1 MHDYVRG
8 AFEALS
14 WVQRLV
20 QDFDSKKDPA
30 VQVTALNKEVEA
42 AIMDIKMG
50 VAKDFRWKLEGV

>member
-20 QDFDSKKDPA
+20 QDFDSKKDPT
-30 VQVTALNKEVEA
+30 VQLTALNKEVEA
-42 AIMDIKMG
+42 AIIDIKMG

>member
-30 VQVTALNKEVEA
+30 AHVDRLNKEVEA
-42 AIMDIKMG
+42 AIGDIKMG
-50 VAKDFRWKLEGV
+50 IAEDFRWKLKG

>member
-1 MHDYVRG
+1 MRG